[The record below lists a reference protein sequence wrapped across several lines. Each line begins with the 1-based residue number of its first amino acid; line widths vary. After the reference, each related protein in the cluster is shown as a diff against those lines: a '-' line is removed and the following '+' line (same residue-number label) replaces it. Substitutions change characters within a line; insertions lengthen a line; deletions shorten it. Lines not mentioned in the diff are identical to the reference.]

1 MEAELFM
8 SLPDILIPTCKDDW
22 ELCEQIGELLQ
33 SDRDIDGDRIIYSC
47 LKASASVNRNKC
59 LDLAR
64 SEIVVMID
72 DDMAGFFP
80 GWVDVLVAP
89 LINDPDVMM
98 TSARLLNEDGSI
110 GPMMGDVKNYTSP
123 TVVVP
128 LAPSACIAFRN
139 DGTRFNEEM
148 LGSQWEDTS
157 FIFRLKAKYPKGKI
171 VVCNECR
178 LIHKHEM
185 KGSKYGEYNKAIFEK
200 EFPSA
205 RFVL

>member
-1 MEAELFM
+1 M
-8 SLPDILIPTCKDDW
+8 LPDILIPTCKDDW

-80 GWVDVLVAP
+80 GWVDLMVAP
-89 LINDPDVMM
+89 LLADKNVIQV
-98 TSARLLNEDGSI
+98 SARLLNEDGSI
-110 GPMMGDVKNYTSP
+110 GPMMGDTKDYKT
-123 TVVVP
+123 P
-128 LAPSACIAFRN
+128 LVEVAIAPSACIAFRN
-139 DGTRFNEEM
+139 DGTRFWEEYV
-148 LGSQWEDTS
+148 GSGYEDS
-157 FIFRLKAKYPKGKI
+157 DFIFQLKEKYPKGKI
-171 VVCNECR
+171 LVSNECR

-185 KGSKYGEYNKAIFEK
+185 KNQSKHFQFNKAIFERR
-200 EFPSA
+200 FPKA
-205 RFVL
+205 RLIL